1 MTYRSWRFWSAHSI
15 HSQPEVTKGRVY
27 FGKNPRL
34 CVNSAEK
41 TELSTVLI
49 IISNL
54 TFKEFGLDE
63 SLLEGVA
70 ASGYENATPVQ
81 EQVIPLILQG
91 KDIIASAQ
99 TGTGKTAAFLLPII
113 NRLLASRHDDQINA
127 LVIVP
132 TRELAIQIAQNL
144 EGLAYFTP
152 ISSIAVYGGGDGS
165 NFSTEKQALSR
176 GADIVICTPGRMI
189 AHLNMG
195 YVRTQGLQYLVLDE
209 ADRMLDM
216 GFFDDI
222 MKIISFLP
230 PKRQNLLFSAT
241 MPVKIRDLARKILH
255 EPEEINIAISKPPA
269 KIVQQAFVVYEQQK
283 IPLVKWLLK
292 TTNLKSTLIFCSK
305 KHNVKQLAIE
315 LKRSKFNVKEIH
327 SDLEQAEREQVLLEF
342 RSQRLPI
349 LVATDILSRGIDID
363 NIEMVINYDVPNDG
377 EDYIHRIGRTARAET
392 DGVAFTFISE
402 KEQNKFRIIEELLG
416 NPVNKAAV
424 PEQFGPA
431 PEYSPRGGGR
441 GKSRRP
447 PGRGGSGGGGG
458 HHRGP
463 GGSGGGGHHR
473 GSGGGQGG
481 GQHHGSAG
489 GHTNHGGGGHQQRN
503 PRPSGGAGAPSGGSA
518 AAGSG
523 AV

>member
-1 MTYRSWRFWSAHSI
+1 M
-15 HSQPEVTKGRVY
+15 
-27 FGKNPRL
+27 
-34 CVNSAEK
+34 
-41 TELSTVLI
+41 
-49 IISNL
+49 

-63 SLLEGVA
+63 SLLEGIA

-81 EQVIPLILQG
+81 EQVIPLILKG

-113 NRLLASRHDDQINA
+113 NKLLASKQDDTVNA

-132 TRELAIQIAQNL
+132 TRELAVQIAQNL
-144 EGLAYFTP
+144 EGLSYFTP

-176 GADIVICTPGRMI
+176 GADVVICTPGRMI
-189 AHLNMG
+189 SHLNMG
-195 YVRTQGLQYLVLDE
+195 YVKTQGLQYLILDE

-216 GFFDDI
+216 GFYDDI

-241 MPVKIRDLARKILH
+241 MPTKIRDLARKILH

-269 KIVQQAFVVYEQQK
+269 KIVQGAFVVYEPQK

-305 KHNVKQLAIE
+305 KHNVKQLTAE
-315 LKRSKFNVKEIH
+315 LRRSKFNVKEIH

-392 DGVAFTFISE
+392 DGVAYTFISE
-402 KEQNKFRIIEELLG
+402 KEQNKFSGIEELLG
-416 NPVNKAAV
+416 SPVNKTAV

-431 PEYSPRGGGR
+431 PDYSPRTRSKSRHRRPGGGQR
-441 GKSRRP
+441 H
-447 PGRGGSGGGGG
+447 GGGGG
-458 HHRGP
+458 GSRGQQNGGNGQQHHGNGP
-463 GGSGGGGHHR
+463 QRSDGNQQRRDGQKGHGGHHHHQRKPKPSGGGSG
-473 GSGGGQGG
+473 
-481 GQHHGSAG
+481 AG
-489 GHTNHGGGGHQQRN
+489 N
-503 PRPSGGAGAPSGGSA
+503 AE
-518 AAGSG
+518 AAGI
-523 AV
+523 